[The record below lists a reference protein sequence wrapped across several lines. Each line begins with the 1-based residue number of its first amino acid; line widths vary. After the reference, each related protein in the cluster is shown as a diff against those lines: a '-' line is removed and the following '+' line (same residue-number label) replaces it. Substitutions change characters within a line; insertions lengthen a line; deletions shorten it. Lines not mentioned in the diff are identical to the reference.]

1 MWDSAFD
8 GWSRKPQSAEIALW
22 GYSAEL
28 DRYTYLC
35 AATARASDD
44 WDYSFENIPVSDGVT
59 GKKFTGYALGFP
71 QLESYYTDSSL
82 SEKWQH
88 YVAISY
94 DYPKSEKERLS
105 MNVSL
110 RPNAAF
116 EGKNLTDYTVRL
128 SWADN
133 GNSNR
138 SRTDVYKRQSPGGD
152 RRHFQKYRRICKKSL
167 IGDRDSAGNFLRFPA
182 DRCNRNV

>member
-1 MWDSAFD
+1 M
-8 GWSRKPQSAEIALW
+8 
-22 GYSAEL
+22 
-28 DRYTYLC
+28 
-35 AATARASDD
+35 
-44 WDYSFENIPVSDGVT
+44 
-59 GKKFTGYALGFP
+59 
-71 QLESYYTDSSL
+71 
-82 SEKWQH
+82 
-88 YVAISY
+88 AISY

-138 SRTDVYKRQSPGGD
+138 SRTYGSVIRLAGKTADSEKQFSYTIPEDDISQSSTPTHVFEHIHVSD
-152 RRHFQKYRRICKKSL
+152 E
-167 IGDRDSAGNFLRFPA
+167 N
-182 DRCNRNV
+182 